1 MMGSPFTGDV
11 RIFIDQDGVYF
22 EFKSGQPTMDS
33 GLINS
38 YFLSLF
44 TKSLNHRG
52 KAPAINAILPAAS
65 QVGSDFIDTVLE
77 PVTVNTINDVVEAA
91 ENATQWMIDSG
102 MVSEQNIYLVN
113 SDNSYRQLFIEAKR
127 PDGTS
132 QEINFWLSLD
142 GKPAGV
148 NI

>member
-1 MMGSPFTGDV
+1 MTGTAFTGDP
-11 RIFIDQDGVYF
+11 RIFINENGAFF
-22 EFKSGQPTMDS
+22 EFKSGQPIMDS

-44 TKSLNHRG
+44 VKSKNHRG

-77 PVTVNTINDVVEAA
+77 PVTVNTINDVIEAA

-102 MVSEQNIYLVN
+102 IILEQTITIVN
-113 SDNSYRQLFIEAKR
+113 SDNSYRQLIIEAKR
-127 PDGTS
+127 PDGTTR
-132 QEINFWLSLD
+132 QINFWLSLD
-142 GKPAGV
+142 GKPAGI
-148 NI
+148 NL